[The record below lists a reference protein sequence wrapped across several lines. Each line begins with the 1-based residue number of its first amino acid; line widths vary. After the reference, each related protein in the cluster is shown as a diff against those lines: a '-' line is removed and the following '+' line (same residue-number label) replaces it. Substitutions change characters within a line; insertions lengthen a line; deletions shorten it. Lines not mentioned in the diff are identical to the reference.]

1 MGENKLNNEK
11 LNDFVRK
18 AIIGGLYW
26 RMKELSKMGKQ
37 IFMLYQVIKK
47 SKVVKEADLKPLE
60 ARFEKIDVDMDAMGE
75 KVRETMR
82 KKLRKEG
89 DKDEDDEDDDD
100 DDDDEKEEKGP
111 KGPKEP
117 KEEKE
122 EKGPKGPKE
131 ENEKRGTFMKKKT
144 MSAK

>member
-100 DDDDEKEEKGP
+100 DDDDDEKEKGP
-111 KGPKEP
+111 KGP

-144 MSAK
+144 MS

>member
-75 KVRETMR
+75 KVRETM
-82 KKLRKEG
+82 KKKK
-89 DKDEDDEDDDD
+89 KD
-100 DDDDEKEEKGP
+100 P
-111 KGPKEP
+111 KDLKDLKKKKKKKDPKDL
-117 KEEKE
+117 KK
-122 EKGPKGPKE
+122 K
-131 ENEKRGTFMKKKT
+131 MKKE
-144 MSAK
+144 